1 MSTVHRNKLPGRPP
15 NRALAARRRAEILGS
30 ASKLFAEHGY
40 AGTDLQWIADDLSL
54 SKGTL
59 YRYFR
64 SKREL
69 FFATVDQEVQELR
82 KSVTAAAASGPN
94 PLGMIAAA
102 VRAYLEF
109 FASNPD
115 AVELLLQ
122 ERASFKERDGSSIAG
137 YRADML
143 ERWGSMFDLL
153 KSEGYLR
160 PLPTEQLV
168 DLLSH
173 ILYGTIFTNYL
184 SDAKSRFEE
193 QAAMIID
200 VLLHGA
206 ATDKARAEWVWEK
219 QGARAK

>member
-1 MSTVHRNKLPGRPP
+1 MF
-15 NRALAARRRAEILGS
+15 AA
-30 ASKLFAEHGY
+30 HGY
-40 AGTDLQWIADDLSL
+40 ADTDLQWIADDISL

-69 FFATVDQEVQELR
+69 FFATVDQQVQELR
-82 KSVTAAAASGPN
+82 KSVAAAASLGPD

-122 ERASFKERDGSSIAG
+122 ERASFKERDGFSIAG

-143 ERWGSMFDLL
+143 DRWGNMIDLL
-153 KSEGYLR
+153 KSEGYVR
-160 PLPTEQLV
+160 PLATEQLIE
-168 DLLSH
+168 LLSH

-200 VLLHGA
+200 VLLHGV
-206 ATDKARAEWVWEK
+206 ATDKARAEWVWEE